1 MTSEAEP
8 YEVRE
13 PDKSL
18 GDLAGELASEFSELV
33 KTHVELAKWELR
45 QDVRQAARAGAMLGG
60 GAVAALI
67 ALFMISMAA
76 AWGLA
81 EVMAPGWAFLIV
93 SLLWALAAAVLILVG
108 KQQISTM
115 EPGPRATAEELQED
129 KQWLKHQTI

>member
-1 MTSEAEP
+1 MSEAEP

-18 GDLAGELASEFSELV
+18 GDLAGELANEFSELV

-45 QDVRQAARAGAMLGG
+45 QDLRQAARAGAMLGA
-60 GAVAALI
+60 GAVAALVAI
-67 ALFMISMAA
+67 LMISMAA

-81 EVMAPGWAFLIV
+81 EVMAPGWAFLII
-93 SLLWALAAAVLILVG
+93 SLVWALAGAVLIAAG
-108 KQQISTM
+108 RQHISTM
-115 EPGPRATAEELQED
+115 EPGPRATTEELRED